1 MREDVNERAHLP
13 PVDSGRNC
21 IHREPV
27 AFTVIRMSNSGRP
40 TDDVVMMNLVQVI
53 MLKMYKIKA
62 LTNHSR

>member
-1 MREDVNERAHLP
+1 MRELIYLQLIRVEAD
-13 PVDSGRNC
+13 C

-40 TDDVVMMNLVQVI
+40 TDVVVMMNLVQVI
-53 MLKMYKIKA
+53 MPKKYKIKA